1 MSACDSRNG
10 SIFTAL
16 EMHHQTVTWSA
27 HLAVSQV
34 QDPFILESKQLPLI
48 YALVPRGSTEVPC
61 VHSGPGAGAGG
72 PWGEAACHLR
82 SAPPGPESRGADF
95 VKRKPPLASRICSP
109 QSCPSSNKSHPS
121 TLLFPLGRI

>member
-10 SIFTAL
+10 SVFTAL
-16 EMHHQTVTWSA
+16 ETHHQTVTWSA

-48 YALVPRGSTEVPC
+48 YSLMPRGSIEVPC
-61 VHSGPGAGAGG
+61 VHSGPWAGAGG

-82 SAPPGPESRGADF
+82 RATYNVSLEDLVFLQTIVLGGAERG
-95 VKRKPPLASRICSP
+95 REE
-109 QSCPSSNKSHPS
+109 
-121 TLLFPLGRI
+121 LGLIGQWIISKGTS

>member
-10 SIFTAL
+10 SISTAL

-34 QDPFILESKQLPLI
+34 QDPFILKSKQLPLI
-48 YALVPRGSTEVPC
+48 YSLVPRGSTEVPC
-61 VHSGPGAGAGG
+61 VHSGPGASAGG

-82 SAPPGPESRGADF
+82 LVPPSPESRGADLA
-95 VKRKPPLASRICSP
+95 PLSLAKVP
-109 QSCPSSNKSHPS
+109 H
-121 TLLFPLGRI
+121 